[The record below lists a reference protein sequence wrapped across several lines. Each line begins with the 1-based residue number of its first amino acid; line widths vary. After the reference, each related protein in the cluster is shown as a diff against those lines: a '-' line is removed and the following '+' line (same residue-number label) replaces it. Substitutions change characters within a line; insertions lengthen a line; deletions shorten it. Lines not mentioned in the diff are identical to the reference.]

1 MTAAKKDEKR
11 GRPSVPKDTSQP
23 AHLPA
28 SAEPGAAPPVALNAN
43 LPVGIKVRRNVVL
56 PVLNLRVNETRYLC
70 IASPMR
76 VSDYKDPDPKKATEK
91 PATICEVGDVET
103 GEQFLLLVP
112 EVMSQNIKRA
122 YPDGDYVG
130 KAFALLKC
138 PKRPGKRY
146 FDFQISEIEVDVAA
160 MQSARA
166 ALAAP
171 EAAAAGS

>member
-1 MTAAKKDEKR
+1 MATAKKA
-11 GRPSVPKDTSQP
+11 GRPAAPKETSQP
-23 AHLPA
+23 THLPA
-28 SAEPGAAPPVALNAN
+28 SAEPGAAPPVTLNAN
-43 LPVGIKVRRNVVL
+43 LPAGIKVRKNVIL

-91 PATICEVGDVET
+91 PATICEVGDVTT

-112 EVMSQNIKRA
+112 EVMAQNIKRA

-130 KAFALLKC
+130 KSFACLKC
-138 PKRPGKRY
+138 AKRPGKRY
-146 FDFQISEIEVDVAA
+146 FDFQISEIEVDVSA
-160 MQSARA
+160 MQAAQA

-171 EAAAAGS
+171 VAPASA